1 MQNIN
6 CWNIYG
12 GFMSRLFLK
21 QVLFHS
27 YSSYPASADDPLSI
41 CFVSIWR
48 RANEGLTLETSAFLL
63 FTVANLR
70 FQPSC

>member
-21 QVLFHS
+21 KVLFHS

-41 CFVSIWR
+41 CFFYWQLI
-48 RANEGLTLETSAFLL
+48 
-63 FTVANLR
+63 TVVKR
-70 FQPSC
+70 